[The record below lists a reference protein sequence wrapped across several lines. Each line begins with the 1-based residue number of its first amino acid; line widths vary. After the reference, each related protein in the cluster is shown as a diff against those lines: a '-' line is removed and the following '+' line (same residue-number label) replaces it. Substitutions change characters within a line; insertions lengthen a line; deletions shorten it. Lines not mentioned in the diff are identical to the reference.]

1 MIIDQ
6 HRAHV
11 RILFEQYLNQIQQRK
26 GLSQRV
32 LFPEIIELNPAE
44 AAALE
49 SIIEDIEAVG
59 FELTSLGNNSFAVQA
74 TPSELQNADSSKLL
88 RSMIESSIDTGLDVK
103 SEIHETIAF
112 SLAKL
117 LQFLMV
123 EHFHRTKLR

>member
-59 FELTSLGNNSFAVQA
+59 FELTSLGNNSFVCASYTFRTAKTRIQ
-74 TPSELQNADSSKLL
+74 SKLL
-88 RSMIESSIDTGLDVK
+88 RSMIEAVSIQDWT
-103 SEIHETIAF
+103 
-112 SLAKL
+112 
-117 LQFLMV
+117 
-123 EHFHRTKLR
+123 